1 MTTSQDLQEINKFVF
16 HEISRATDRAQ
27 MQERKLITSR
37 VHLHFRQPEIPPH
50 FSPLP
55 DHHFL
60 HFSPLPLRLS
70 SPSSLPF
77 WLPCLAW
84 HFELLSFIL
93 IIQIKTNLSWNL
105 FFSNLSVSAPI
116 NLKFQNFVRYI
127 LVDS

>member
-1 MTTSQDLQEINKFVF
+1 MILSTKTTSQDLQEINKFVF
-16 HEISRATDRAQ
+16 HEISRATGRAQ

-60 HFSPLPLRLS
+60 HFSPLPLRLF

-77 WLPCLAW
+77 WPPCLAW
-84 HFELLSFIL
+84 QYEFLSLIL
-93 IIQIKTNLSWNL
+93 IKSNQNLPLLEFVLLKS
-105 FFSNLSVSAPI
+105 FSVSSYQP
-116 NLKFQNFVRYI
+116 
-127 LVDS
+127 